1 MHSHSRE
8 QPSAVP
14 GRATDPSRLAT
25 INRLERVEA
34 MPASACNLAMP
45 LREQPG
51 IEVEPAL
58 RSERSERSEDDASP
72 VAFSEL
78 NVRRAVGGVERIL
91 HAKRT

>member
-58 RSERSERSEDDASP
+58 RSERSEDDASP